1 MLQKSVIQKEHWR
14 WGSLRMGESG
24 TVTSLNAW
32 RVVDKSSKH
41 LAVIKREGDRHMR
54 SLYTSVVIDF
64 TGNILL
70 QYSED

>member
-1 MLQKSVIQKEHWR
+1 
-14 WGSLRMGESG
+14 MGESA

-54 SLYTSVVIDF
+54 SRYTSVVIDF

>member
-1 MLQKSVIQKEHWR
+1 
-14 WGSLRMGESG
+14 MGESA

-41 LAVIKREGDRHMR
+41 LAVIKREGDRCMR
-54 SLYTSVVIDF
+54 SRYTSAVTDF
-64 TGNILL
+64 PGVNILL